1 MSGTMSS
8 SNNQWLQFYENNQPT
23 TVQSW
28 SGDAATDATVV
39 TNTTT
44 TTSNNNTGVSN
55 QLSKVTRP
63 TNSRRRSRASRRT
76 PTTLLN
82 TDATNFRAMVQRF
95 TGGGNTGGDVTSTP
109 YLSNESSVTS
119 SHQLLNTYNNNTY
132 SFTDGIR
139 SSSPGVALRP
149 NDGYNVQFR
158 QPQSQ
163 EYFTMTVE
171 DGGSTT
177 ANDGGDEHMGFRQS
191 GSYNW

>member
-1 MSGTMSS
+1 MSGTMSR

-39 TNTTT
+39 TT
-44 TTSNNNTGVSN
+44 NNTSVSN
-55 QLSKVTRP
+55 QLNRVSRP
-63 TNSRRRSRASRRT
+63 TNTRRRSRASRRT

-82 TDATNFRAMVQRF
+82 TDTTNFRAMVQRF
-95 TGGGNTGGDVTSTP
+95 TGGGNNGGDATSGP
-109 YLSNESSVTS
+109 YLSNESSITS
-119 SHQLLNTYNNNTY
+119 NHQLLSTYNSNTY
-132 SFTDGIR
+132 SFGDGVG
-139 SSSPGVALRP
+139 SSSSGMAALRP

-163 EYFTMTVE
+163 PYFTMTVE

-177 ANDGGDEHMGFRQS
+177 ANDGDDQHMGFRQS